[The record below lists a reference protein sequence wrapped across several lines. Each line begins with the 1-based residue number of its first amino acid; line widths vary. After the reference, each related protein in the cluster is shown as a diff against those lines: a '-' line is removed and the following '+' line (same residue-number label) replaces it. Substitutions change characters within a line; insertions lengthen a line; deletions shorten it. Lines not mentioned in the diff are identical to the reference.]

1 MSPVPGWRRLLRL
14 PLRTQRALEREL
26 DDELAFH
33 LAMREEKLRRAGLA
47 PDVAHRE
54 AVARFGDAGSVRDE
68 CLTIDTQYAREMEL
82 MDWLESIVA
91 DVRYAARTLRRAP
104 LFTAVAIVTIAL
116 GIGATSAVFSLVD
129 GILLRPLPYPQPDRL
144 VQFMQSYPEKG
155 LSTWTLSQA
164 NVTIY
169 AERARSFSHFAAY
182 MPRLQTI
189 GGAERPE
196 QVQASMVTS
205 AFFDVMAVPPMLGR
219 TFRPQ
224 EFVPHQSNAVIL
236 SYGFWQTHFAGD
248 PGAVGKTLL
257 IEGNPT
263 PIVGV
268 MPPRFTFG
276 SSGTKLWM
284 PFGLDRNQKWGWSLS
299 GVARLAPGVTVAQAT
314 HETTDI
320 IWAMGR
326 EDPNLVSRSDP
337 PPAGA
342 GLKTIVTPL
351 RDAIVGDS
359 TRNLI
364 VLQSAVVLILLIAVA
379 NVATLLLARG
389 ATRTR
394 ELALRSA
401 LGASRP
407 RVVRQLLTES
417 IVLSVAGAVL
427 GVGLAAA
434 ALKALPH
441 LPITF
446 LPRADEV
453 RLDSRVLLFTLGVAV
468 VAGLLFGVIPAWH
481 GRRHGL
487 ATDLTSGQR
496 GNSQRSTRRVNG
508 ALVAAQIALSLVLL
522 IGAGLALKSMRR
534 LLALDF
540 GFRPEGVT
548 SILVPLPSQR
558 YSGPN
563 NGKRITQFTNDV
575 IARLRMLPGVRNAAA
590 SWGTPFNG
598 AGSDGYRIE
607 GHESAA
613 AGGDEPQTG
622 TIAVS
627 PGYFATLG
635 IPLLRGRDF
644 DATDRD
650 SSLQVAIVDETLA
663 KRFWPDGNAVGH
675 RILMTGSTNWL
686 SIVGV
691 VGAIRDV
698 NPADP
703 PMPHTYFPYSQGPGR
718 FVDVTVRTAG
728 DSRVIIPSVLR
739 TIALL
744 EPGAPL
750 DNVRSLDD
758 LIRSTLSDRRLMETL
773 LGAFAVLALTL
784 ATVGIYGVMSLFVT
798 NRQREFGIRLAVG
811 AEPASLVRL
820 VMRQG
825 LLLAGSGVALGVM
838 GALLATR
845 SMRALL
851 YDVSPTDPLVFTVLP
866 LVLLLVAMASCWLPA
881 RRATRSDPLDALR
894 AD

>member
-1 MSPVPGWRRLLRL
+1 
-14 PLRTQRALEREL
+14 
-26 DDELAFH
+26 
-33 LAMREEKLRRAGLA
+33 
-47 PDVAHRE
+47 
-54 AVARFGDAGSVRDE
+54 
-68 CLTIDTQYAREMEL
+68 
-82 MDWLESIVA
+82 MDWLESTLA
-91 DVRYAARTLRRAP
+91 DVRFAVRTLRRAP
-104 LFTAVAIVTIAL
+104 VFTAVAIVTIAL

-129 GILLRPLPYPQPDRL
+129 AILLRPLPYPQPDRL
-144 VQFMQSYPEKG
+144 VGFMQSYPEKG
-155 LSTWTLSQA
+155 LDTWTLSPA
-164 NVTIY
+164 NATIY
-169 AERARSFSHFAAY
+169 AERARSFSRFAAY
-182 MPRLQTI
+182 RSNLLTI
-189 GGAERPE
+189 GGVERPA

-205 AFFDVMAVPPMLGR
+205 AFFDVMGVAPMLGR
-219 TFRPQ
+219 TFRPE
-224 EFVPHQSNAVIL
+224 EFVPHQSNSVIL
-236 SYGFWQTHFAGD
+236 SYGFWQSHFAGD
-248 PGAVGKTLL
+248 PRVLGKTMP
-257 IEGNPT
+257 IEGTPV

-268 MPPRFTFG
+268 MPPRFSYGAT
-276 SSGTKLWM
+276 GTKIWM
-284 PFGLDRNQKWGWSLS
+284 PYGLDRNAKWGWSLW
-299 GVARLAPGVTVAQAT
+299 GVARLAPGVTIAQAKR
-314 HETTDI
+314 ETTDI

-359 TRNLI
+359 ARNLL

-401 LGASRP
+401 LGATRSR
-407 RVVRQLLTES
+407 VIRQLLTES
-417 IVLSVAGAVL
+417 IVLSVAGALL

-441 LPITF
+441 LPISF

-453 RLDSRVLLFTLGVAV
+453 RLDERVLLFTLTVAV
-468 VAGLLFGVIPAWH
+468 IAGLLFGIIPAWH
-481 GRRHGL
+481 GRQHGL

-496 GNSQRSTRRVNG
+496 GSSHRSTRRLNG
-508 ALVAAQIALSLVLL
+508 ALVVAQIGLSLVLL
-522 IGAGLALKSMRR
+522 IGAGLTLESMRR
-534 LLALDF
+534 LLNLDF
-540 GFRPEGVT
+540 GFQPDGVT

-558 YSGPN
+558 YGGPTA
-563 NGKRITQFTNDV
+563 GKRVTQFSNDLISLV
-575 IARLRMLPGVRNAAA
+575 RALPGVRNAAV
-590 SWGTPFNG
+590 SWGTPFNRS
-598 AGSDGYRIE
+598 GSDGYRIA

-622 TIAVS
+622 TEAVS

-663 KRFWPDGNAVGH
+663 KRFWPDGNAIGH
-675 RILMTGSTNWL
+675 RILMTGTTTWL

-698 NPADP
+698 NPAEP
-703 PMPHTYFPYSQGPGR
+703 PMPHTYFPYAQAPGR
-718 FVDVTVRTAG
+718 LVDLTVRTTG
-728 DSRVIIPSVLR
+728 NSRVIIPSVLR
-739 TIALL
+739 AVRSL

-750 DNVRSLDD
+750 DNVFSLGD
-758 LIRSTLSDRRLMETL
+758 LIRATLSDRRLLEML

-784 ATVGIYGVMSLFVT
+784 ATVGIYGVMSLFVM

-820 VMRQG
+820 VLQQG
-825 LLLAGSGVALGVM
+825 LLLAASGVGVGIV
-838 GALLATR
+838 GAFLATR
-845 SMRALL
+845 SMRVLL
-851 YDVSPTDPLVFTVLP
+851 YDVSPTDPLAFTALP
-866 LVLLLVAMASCWLPA
+866 VALFVVAMASCWLPA

>member
-1 MSPVPGWRRLLRL
+1 V
-14 PLRTQRALEREL
+14 LEREV

-33 LAMREEKLRRAGLA
+33 LQMRAEKLRRSGLA
-47 PDVAHRE
+47 ADAAHRE
-54 AVARFGDAGSVRDE
+54 ALARFGDAGSVRNE
-68 CLTIDTQYAREMEL
+68 CLTIDTQYAREMQF
-82 MDWLESIVA
+82 MDWLESIIA
-91 DVRYAARTLRRAP
+91 DLRYAARTLRRAP
-104 LFTAVAIVTIAL
+104 LFTAVAVVTIAL

-155 LSTWTLSQA
+155 LATWTLSEA
-164 NVTIY
+164 NATIY

-182 MPRLQTI
+182 TPRLKTI

-196 QVQASMVTS
+196 QVQATMATS
-205 AFFDVMAVPPMLGR
+205 AFFDVMGVAPMLGR
-219 TFRPQ
+219 TFRLQ
-224 EFVPHQSNAVIL
+224 EFVPKQSNAAIL
-236 SYGFWQTHFAGD
+236 SYGFWQSHFAGD
-248 PGAVGKTLL
+248 PRVLGKTLL

-268 MPPRFTFG
+268 MPPRFAFG
-276 SSGTKLWM
+276 ALGTKLWM
-284 PFGLDRNQKWGWSLS
+284 PLGLDRNAKWGWNLF

-314 HETTDI
+314 RETTAI

-337 PPAGA
+337 PPPGA
-342 GLKTIVTPL
+342 GLKTLVTPL

-359 TRNLI
+359 ARNLL

-401 LGASRP
+401 LGASRT
-407 RVVRQLLTES
+407 RVARQLLTES
-417 IVLSVAGAVL
+417 IVLSLAGAVL

-434 ALKALPH
+434 ALRALPH
-441 LPITF
+441 LPIAF

-453 RLDSRVLLFTLGVAV
+453 RLDTPVLFFTLGVAV

-481 GRRHGL
+481 GRRYGL

-496 GNSQRSTRRVNG
+496 GSSHRSTRRVNG

-534 LLALDF
+534 LLTLDF
-540 GFRPEGVT
+540 GFQPEGVT
-548 SILVPLPSQR
+548 AILVPLPSQR
-558 YSGPN
+558 YGGPHD
-563 NGKRITQFTNDV
+563 GQRITQFSNDV
-575 IARLRMLPGVRNAAA
+575 IARVRALPGVRNAAA

-598 AGSDGYRIE
+598 NGSDGYRIE

-613 AGGDEPQTG
+613 GGGDEPQTG
-622 TIAVS
+622 TTGVS

-663 KRFWPDGNAVGH
+663 KRFWPAGNAIGH
-675 RILMTGSTNWL
+675 RILMTGSTTWL
-686 SIVGV
+686 TIVGV
-691 VGAIRDV
+691 VGAIRDN

-703 PMPHTYFPYSQGPGR
+703 PMPHTYFPYSQAPGR
-718 FVDVTVRTAG
+718 FVNLTVRTSG
-728 DSRVIIPSVLR
+728 DSRMIIPSVLR
-739 TIALL
+739 TVASL
-744 EPGAPL
+744 EPGVPL
-750 DNVRSLDD
+750 DKVRSLDD

-820 VMRQG
+820 VLRQG
-825 LLLAGSGVALGVM
+825 FVLAASGVLLGIL
-838 GALLATR
+838 GALIATR
-845 SMRALL
+845 SMRVLL
-851 YDVSPTDPLVFTVLP
+851 YDVSPTDPLVFTALP
-866 LVLLLVAMASCWLPA
+866 LALLFVAMASCWLPA